1 MKKRFL
7 MLAVAAL
14 LLTACG
20 TGGGD
25 QDPRMEL
32 PPEPG
37 EGVMIYAA
45 LNPVSRQVQSYIND
59 FNGSHE
65 DVQIEVRDYSDENG
79 PQRLLVELA
88 AGRVPDTME
97 MRRYEVPKPGREN
110 RGDNEFYTP
119 MLTDRPEN
127 EYWMPYRQMA
137 QKGYLEDLWPYI
149 ENDPDLGRE
158 NVQETLLKA
167 AEINGGLFILFKKV
181 RVATL
186 MGPEDLVGKRYGW
199 TFDELM
205 EVFSAMPEESTILRY
220 NATRWEVFSGL
231 ISCTLDKYIDWE
243 VGRSLFDS
251 EEFRNVLQFLNSFP
265 DEAKDESVEDTEYE
279 IMWRIRNGRQ
289 LLESTLVHSMLDL
302 VDTDTVWGKRAA
314 FPGYPTKEGGSGNF
328 FIASGNI
335 LAMSSTCRYKEEAW
349 DLIRKQIV
357 QQYRPRDLEKLATE
371 SLGANMQIPVNRE
384 NYKLSIQRDFAFD
397 RHISSLIKTPDFY
410 PPYSIFPDGNY
421 ASLPIRHVSEDDVL
435 RFEELVN
442 NTTQIY
448 WPNDALAN
456 IVRESIGPYFAG
468 DKTLE
473 ETVKLVQNR
482 VTLYVNENQ

>member
-1 MKKRFL
+1 MKNRFL

-20 TGGGD
+20 TGGAD
-25 QDPRMEL
+25 QEQRVEL
-32 PPEPG
+32 PPEPE

-45 LNPVSRQVQSYIND
+45 LNPVSRQVQSSID
-59 FNGSHE
+59 SFNKDHTN
-65 DVQIEVRDYSDENG
+65 VQIELRDYSDENG

-88 AGRVPDTME
+88 AGRVPDIME
-97 MRRYEVPKPGREN
+97 MRRYELPKPGREN
-110 RGDNEFYTP
+110 IGGNELYTP
-119 MLTDRPEN
+119 MLKDRPEN

-149 ENDPDLGRE
+149 ENDPDFGRE
-158 NVQETLLKA
+158 GVLEAPLKA
-167 AEINGGLFILFKKV
+167 AEIDGGLFMLFRRT

-186 MGPEDLVGKRYGW
+186 MGPEDLVGERYGW

-205 EVFSAMPEESTILRY
+205 GAFSAMPEESTILRY

-243 VGRSLFDS
+243 AGQCLFDS

-265 DEAKDESVEDTEYE
+265 GEAKDESVEDTEYE
-279 IMWRIRNGRQ
+279 IMWRIHNGRQ
-289 LLESTLVHSMLDL
+289 LLESTLVNDMLDL
-302 VDTDTVWGKRAA
+302 VYTDTVWGKRAA

-328 FIASGNI
+328 FIPTGNI

-357 QQYRPRDLEKLATE
+357 QRYRLRELAKGGIDT
-371 SLGANMQIPVNRE
+371 QIPVNGEDYR
-384 NYKLSIQRDFAFD
+384 LSIQRLLEYDQ
-397 RHISSLIKTPDFY
+397 HISSIIDGPDFY
-410 PPYSIFPDGNY
+410 PPYSIFPDWNY
-421 ASLPIRHVSEDDVL
+421 AMLPIRHVSKDDVP
-435 RFEELVN
+435 RFEELIN

-456 IVRESIGPYFAG
+456 IVWESIGPYFAG

-482 VTLYVNENQ
+482 VTLYVNENK

>member
-1 MKKRFL
+1 

-20 TGGGD
+20 TGGAD
-25 QDPRMEL
+25 QEQRVEL
-32 PPEPG
+32 PPEPK

-45 LNPVSRQVQSYIND
+45 LNPVSRQVQSSID
-59 FNGSHE
+59 SFNKDHTN
-65 DVQIEVRDYSDENG
+65 VQIKVRDYSDENG

-88 AGRVPDTME
+88 AGRVPDIME

-119 MLTDRPEN
+119 
-127 EYWMPYRQMA
+127 
-137 QKGYLEDLWPYI
+137 
-149 ENDPDLGRE
+149 
-158 NVQETLLKA
+158 
-167 AEINGGLFILFKKV
+167 
-181 RVATL
+181 
-186 MGPEDLVGKRYGW
+186 
-199 TFDELM
+199 
-205 EVFSAMPEESTILRY
+205 
-220 NATRWEVFSGL
+220 
-231 ISCTLDKYIDWE
+231 
-243 VGRSLFDS
+243 
-251 EEFRNVLQFLNSFP
+251 
-265 DEAKDESVEDTEYE
+265 
-279 IMWRIRNGRQ
+279 
-289 LLESTLVHSMLDL
+289 
-302 VDTDTVWGKRAA
+302 
-314 FPGYPTKEGGSGNF
+314 
-328 FIASGNI
+328 
-335 LAMSSTCRYKEEAW
+335 
-349 DLIRKQIV
+349 
-357 QQYRPRDLEKLATE
+357 
-371 SLGANMQIPVNRE
+371 
-384 NYKLSIQRDFAFD
+384 
-397 RHISSLIKTPDFY
+397 ISSLIKTPDFY

>member
-1 MKKRFL
+1 

-25 QDPRMEL
+25 QDLRVEL
-32 PPEPG
+32 PPEPE

-45 LNPVSRQVQSYIND
+45 LNPVTKEVQSSID
-59 FNGSHE
+59 RFNKNHA

-79 PQRLLVELA
+79 VQRLLTELA
-88 AGRVPDTME
+88 LGQVPDIME
-97 MRRYEVPKPGREN
+97 MHRFGKTNTEYYYPLRDRRPA
-110 RGDNEFYTP
+110 D
-119 MLTDRPEN
+119 

-137 QKGYLEDLWPYI
+137 QSGYLEDLWPYI
-149 ENDPDLGRE
+149 EDDPKLGRE
-158 NVQETLLKA
+158 SVLEAPLKA
-167 AEINGGLFILFKKV
+167 AEVDGGLYMLFSKV
-181 RVATL
+181 RIATL
-186 MGPEDLVGKRYGW
+186 MGPEDLVGERHGW
-199 TFDELM
+199 TFDDLM

-220 NATRWEVFSGL
+220 NATIWEVFSGL
-231 ISCTLDKYIDWE
+231 ISCALDKYIDWE
-243 VGRSLFDS
+243 AGRSLFDS
-251 EEFRNVLQFLNSFP
+251 EEFRNVLLFLNSFP
-265 DEAKDESVEDTEYE
+265 DEAKVESLEDTEYE

-289 LLESTLVHSMLDL
+289 LLESTLVVDL
-302 VDTDTVWGKRAA
+302 FDMVNADTLWGKRAA

-328 FIASGNI
+328 FITAGNI
-335 LAMSSTCRYKEEAW
+335 LAMSATCQYKEEAW
-349 DLIRKQIV
+349 DLIRVHIKQR
-357 QQYRPRDLEKLATE
+357 YRPWSSSAGTRAEAMLI
-371 SLGANMQIPVNRE
+371 SVNRE
-384 NYKLSIQRDFAFD
+384 DYRLNIQSDLEHARYLDN
-397 RHISSLIKTPDFY
+397 LVETPDFY
-410 PPYSIFPDGNY
+410 PPYSIFPDWNY
-421 ASLPIRHVSEDDVL
+421 AMLPIRHVSKDDVL

-456 IVRESIGPYFAG
+456 IVWESIGPYFAG

>member
-1 MKKRFL
+1 MKNRFL

-20 TGGGD
+20 TGGAD
-25 QDPRMEL
+25 QEQRVEL
-32 PPEPG
+32 PPEPE

-45 LNPVSRQVQSYIND
+45 LNPVSRQVQSYINA

-88 AGRVPDTME
+88 AGRVPDIME
-97 MRRYEVPKPGREN
+97 MRRYELPKPGREYL
-110 RGDNEFYTP
+110 GDNELYTP
-119 MLTDRPEN
+119 MLTDRPEG

-149 ENDPDLGRE
+149 ENDPDFGRE
-158 NVQETLLKA
+158 GVIEALLKA
-167 AEINGGLFILFKKV
+167 AEVDGGLYMLFSKV
-181 RVATL
+181 RIATL
-186 MGPEDLVGKRYGW
+186 MGPEDLVGERHGW
-199 TFDELM
+199 TFDDLM

-220 NATRWEVFSGL
+220 NATKWEVFSGL
-231 ISCTLDKYIDWE
+231 ISCALDKYIDWE
-243 VGRSLFDS
+243 AGRSLFDS
-251 EEFRNVLQFLNSFP
+251 EEFRNVLLFLNSFP
-265 DEAKDESVEDTEYE
+265 DEAKVESLEDTEYE

-289 LLESTLVHSMLDL
+289 LLESTLVVDL
-302 VDTDTVWGKRAA
+302 FDMVNADTLWGKRAA

-328 FIASGNI
+328 FITAGNI
-335 LAMSSTCRYKEEAW
+335 LAMSATCQYKEEAW
-349 DLIRKQIV
+349 DLIRVHIKQR
-357 QQYRPRDLEKLATE
+357 YRPWSSSAGTRAEAML
-371 SLGANMQIPVNRE
+371 IPVNRE
-384 NYKLSIQRDFAFD
+384 DYRLNIQSDLEHARYLDN
-397 RHISSLIKTPDFY
+397 LVETPDFY
-410 PPYSIFPDGNY
+410 PPYSIFPDWNY
-421 ASLPIRHVSEDDVL
+421 AMLPIRHVSKDDVL

-456 IVRESIGPYFAG
+456 IVWESAGPYFAG